1 MTHMDARLF
10 SDEIRERERR
20 RRRKDMLWNVA
31 SFVLHV
37 VFFGAVVMM
46 TPVKSLVF
54 DKEAKKSNPAADLS
68 ADRIEEIAACDLGD
82 VDTRTYLRLSL
93 LLRK

>member
-1 MTHMDARLF
+1 MDARLF

-68 ADRIEEIAACDLGD
+68 ADRIEEIADSLSQARTGELQRQLDDLKRGI
-82 VDTRTYLRLSL
+82 T
-93 LLRK
+93 